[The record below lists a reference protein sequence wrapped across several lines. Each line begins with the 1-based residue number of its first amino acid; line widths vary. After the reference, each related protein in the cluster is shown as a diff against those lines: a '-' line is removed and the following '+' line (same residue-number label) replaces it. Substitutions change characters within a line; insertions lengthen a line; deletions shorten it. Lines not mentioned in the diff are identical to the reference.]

1 MTSTH
6 KLGAT
11 VPDRPPAGRESY
23 ATIVARLAGAQ
34 KITPGAPAYSRYVNR
49 PLGRRLAAAGYLLG
63 LTPNVITGIS
73 AAFSFAGIAVLA
85 LVRPSLLSGIVIC
98 AALVVGYAFDA
109 ADGQLARLR
118 GGGSHAG
125 EWLDHMVD
133 AAKIS
138 ALHLAVLISVYRF
151 FDLGS
156 AGWLLVPIGF
166 VLVANVMF
174 FGMILN
180 DLLRARQA
188 ATTGRPVVRD
198 RKPSLVRALLVV
210 PTDYGLLCAVF
221 LLLGATGVF
230 FPVYTALFVANAA
243 FMALA
248 AVKWFRDMASLDTSR
263 LDTSRLDTSRLDASR
278 LDASRTDSAR

>member
-1 MTSTH
+1 MPSTTTA
-6 KLGAT
+6 G
-11 VPDRPPAGRESY
+11 PDRTATPTPTRERY
-23 ATIVARLAGAQ
+23 ADVVARLAGAQ
-34 KITPGAPAYSRYVNR
+34 KHTPGAPAYSRYVNR
-49 PLGRRLAAAGYLLG
+49 PLGRRLAAAGYLTG
-63 LTPNVITGIS
+63 LTPNIITGIS
-73 AAFSFAGIAVLA
+73 AAFSFAGIAVIA
-85 LVRPSLLSGIVIC
+85 LVRPTWWSGIVVC
-98 AALVVGYAFDA
+98 LALVVGYAFDA

-133 AAKIS
+133 AAKIT
-138 ALHLAVLISVYRF
+138 ALHLAVLIAAYRF

-188 ATTGRPVVRD
+188 AKTGTAIVRD
-198 RKPSLVRALLVV
+198 RKPSLLRSLLVV

-221 LLLGATGVF
+221 LLLGATTVF
-230 FPVYTALFVANAA
+230 FTVYSLLFVANAA

-263 LDTSRLDTSRLDASR
+263 LDAPRTETP
-278 LDASRTDSAR
+278 RTDAAR

>member
-1 MTSTH
+1 MSGTRSDGSSDPEEITMMSTETA
-6 KLGAT
+6 G
-11 VPDRPPAGRESY
+11 PDVAAAPQPHRERY
-23 ATIVARLAGAQ
+23 ADVVARLAGAQ
-34 KITPGAPAYSRYVNR
+34 KHTPGAPAYSRYVNR
-49 PLGRRLAAAGYLLG
+49 PLGRRLAAAGFLAG

-73 AAFSFAGIAVLA
+73 AAFSFAGIAVVA
-85 LVRPSLLSGIVIC
+85 LVRPTWWSGLVVC
-98 AALVVGYAFDA
+98 LALVVGYAFDA

-138 ALHLAVLISVYRF
+138 ALHLAVLIAAYRF

-156 AGWLLVPIGF
+156 AGWLLVPVGF

-188 ATTGRPVVRD
+188 AQTGVPVVRD
-198 RKPSLVRALLVV
+198 RRPSLVRSLLVV

-221 LLLGATGVF
+221 LLLGAPTAF
-230 FPVYTALFVANAA
+230 FAVYALLFGANAA
-243 FMALA
+243 FLVLA
-248 AVKWFRDMASLDTSR
+248 AVKWFRDMAGLDIP
-263 LDTSRLDTSRLDASR
+263 
-278 LDASRTDSAR
+278 RTENLG

>member
-1 MTSTH
+1 MTSTNQI
-6 KLGAT
+6 GTPMAQRSQ
-11 VPDRPPAGRESY
+11 PGRESY
-23 ATIVARLAGAQ
+23 ADIVARLAGAQ
-34 KITPGAPAYSRYVNR
+34 KHTPGAPAYSRYVNR
-49 PLGRRLAAAGYLLG
+49 PLGRRLAAMGYLLG
-63 LTPNVITGIS
+63 LTPNLITGIS

-85 LVRPSLLSGIVIC
+85 LVRPSLWSGIVVC
-98 AALVVGYAFDA
+98 LALVVGYAFDA

-133 AAKIS
+133 AAKIT
-138 ALHLAVLISVYRF
+138 ALHLAVLISAYRF
-151 FDLGS
+151 FDLPT
-156 AGWLLVPIGF
+156 GWLLVPIGF

-188 ATTGRPVVRD
+188 AKTGTPIVRD
-198 RKPSLVRALLVV
+198 RRPSLMRALLVV

-221 LLLGATGVF
+221 LLLGATTAF
-230 FPVYTALFVANAA
+230 FSVYTALFVANAA

-248 AVKWFRDMASLDTSR
+248 AVKWFRDMSALDTPISG
-263 LDTSRLDTSRLDASR
+263 TDAR
-278 LDASRTDSAR
+278 

>member
-1 MTSTH
+1 MPSTTTA
-6 KLGAT
+6 G
-11 VPDRPPAGRESY
+11 PDRAATSPPTRERY
-23 ATIVARLAGAQ
+23 GDVVARLAGAQ
-34 KITPGAPAYSRYVNR
+34 KHTPGAPAYSRYVNR
-49 PLGRRLAAAGYLLG
+49 PLGRRLAAAGYLAG

-85 LVRPSLLSGIVIC
+85 LARPSWWSGIVVC
-98 AALVVGYAFDA
+98 LALVVGYAFDA

-133 AAKIS
+133 AAKIT
-138 ALHLAVLISVYRF
+138 ALHLAVLIAAYRF

-188 ATTGRPVVRD
+188 AKTGTPVARD
-198 RKPSLVRALLVV
+198 RKPSLLRSLLVV

-221 LLLGATGVF
+221 LLLGASSVF
-230 FPVYTALFVANAA
+230 FTVYSLLFVANAA

-248 AVKWFRDMASLDTSR
+248 AVKWFRDMASLD
-263 LDTSRLDTSRLDASR
+263 AP
-278 LDASRTDSAR
+278 RTDAPRPATPRTDPAR